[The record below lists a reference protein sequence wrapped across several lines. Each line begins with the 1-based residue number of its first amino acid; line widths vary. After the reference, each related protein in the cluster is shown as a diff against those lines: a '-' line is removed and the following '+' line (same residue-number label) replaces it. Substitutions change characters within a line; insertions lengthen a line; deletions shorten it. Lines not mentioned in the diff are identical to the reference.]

1 MLKAKENNLNR
12 TGSLDMTSYMDKTG
26 SLNRTSS
33 LNGTSSL
40 KRKGSVC
47 SLVGL
52 ICMACLMLASCH
64 STKGLDK
71 SSAST
76 ATSTGFSATQHFDKV
91 KANNSQQQNLVSKV
105 NVSLAYD
112 DKSVSTSGS
121 LKMKKDDVIQLSL
134 VDPILGVMELGRI
147 EFTKTHV
154 LILDRVNKQYIDVP
168 YSDVSFLQKANID
181 FNTLQS
187 LFWNSVF
194 EPGKSAP
201 VASDF
206 NYEQTSGNVRMLYK
220 DKMLTYDFYTQP
232 ADGRLEKTSI
242 TSNSDKSYQ
251 CDFSYGDFSTFEN
264 KPFPK
269 NMTMAFRAGSRKF
282 SLSLS
287 LGSIKNSSDWI
298 ARTSVPSKYSKADT
312 EKILKQ
318 LIK

>member
-1 MLKAKENNLNR
+1 MNR

-33 LNGTSSL
+33 LNGTVSL

-76 ATSTGFSATQHFDKV
+76 AVSTGFSATQHFDKV

-105 NVSLAYD
+105 NVSLVYD

-251 CDFSYGDFSTFEN
+251 CDFTYGDFSTFEN

-269 NMTMAFRAGSRKF
+269 DMTMSFRAGSRKF

>member
-1 MLKAKENNLNR
+1 MNR

-220 DKMLTYDFYTQP
+220 DKMLTYDFCTRP

-298 ARTSVPSKYSKADT
+298 ARTSVPNKYSKADT

>member
-33 LNGTSSL
+33 LNGTISL

-76 ATSTGFSATQHFDKV
+76 AVSAGFSATQHFDKV

-220 DKMLTYDFYTQP
+220 DKMLTYDFCTRP
-232 ADGRLEKTSI
+232 TDGRLEKTSI

-251 CDFSYGDFSTFEN
+251 CDFTYADFSTFEN

-269 NMTMAFRAGSRKF
+269 DMTMAFRAGSRKF